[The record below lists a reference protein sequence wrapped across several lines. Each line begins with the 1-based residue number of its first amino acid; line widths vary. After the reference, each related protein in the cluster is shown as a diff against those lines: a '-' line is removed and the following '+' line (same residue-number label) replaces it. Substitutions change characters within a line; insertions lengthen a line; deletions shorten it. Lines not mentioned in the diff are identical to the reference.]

1 MANFFET
8 SFVPQQTLVKVEAG
22 GGGRREPLNVALVAA
37 LIIFFVT
44 VAVAGGMYFWEKNTI
59 QKKDA
64 AGKELVTMEKNF
76 DINKINSYKSLQST
90 LRNAKTLVDDHTI
103 FSALLDN
110 IEKNAAENIG
120 LTSLAFDKVNDKS
133 ALLLSGQATSYKA
146 VFFQVQTWR
155 GMKPLFQKVEVT
167 SLSLSEMSGIV
178 NFSAKIDVDTKSL
191 SFEKYLA
198 SSATAPTAVIVPAAN
213 DNDGAVAALSST
225 LLVPVEQ
232 KPLLPLTKASTTRK

>member
-8 SFVPQQTLVKVEAG
+8 SFIPQQPLVKIEA
-22 GGGRREPLNVALVAA
+22 GGGRREPLNVALVVA
-37 LIIFFVT
+37 LILFFVT

-59 QKKDA
+59 QKKDV
-64 AGKELVTMEKNF
+64 AGKDLAEMEKNF
-76 DINKINSYKSLQST
+76 DINKINSYKSLQNT
-90 LRNAKTLVDDHTI
+90 LRNAKTLVDDHII

-120 LTSLAFDKVNDKS
+120 LTSLAFDNVNDKS
-133 ALLLSGQATSYKA
+133 TLALSGQATSYKA
-146 VFFQVQTWR
+146 VYFQVQTWR

-191 SFEKYLA
+191 SFKKYLA
-198 SSATAPTAVIVPAAN
+198 SIATAPTAMIVPAAN
-213 DNDGAVAALSST
+213 DGAVAGFSSP
-225 LLVPVEQ
+225 LLVPAEN
-232 KPLLPLTKASTTRK
+232 KPLLPLTKATTTRK

>member
-22 GGGRREPLNVALVAA
+22 GVGRREPLNVALVAA

-64 AGKELVTMEKNF
+64 AGKELAAMEKNF

-90 LRNAKTLVDDHTI
+90 LRNAKTLVDNHMI

-120 LTSLAFDKVNDKS
+120 LTSLGFDSVNDKS
-133 ALLLSGQATSYKA
+133 SLVLSGQATSYKA
-146 VFFQVQTWR
+146 VYFQVQTWR
-155 GMKPLFQKVEVT
+155 GMKPLFQSVEVS
-167 SLSLSEMSGIV
+167 SLSLSEMSGII

-191 SFEKYLA
+191 AFQKYLA
-198 SSATAPTAVIVPAAN
+198 DSKTAPIAAVVPAVN
-213 DNDGAVAALSST
+213 NGAIAAPTSPLS
-225 LLVPVEQ
+225 VPVEN
-232 KPLLPLTKASTTRK
+232 KPFLPVTRASTTRK